1 MPDLKLYGKSG
12 NEIKGLVST
21 VDIFIQDIGMEFGTK
36 KCGVIIMN
44 KGKVKATD
52 GGKIREIEGD
62 EYKYLGI
69 LEYEREKEQEMK
81 DKFRNEYFRRE
92 KLILKCK
99 LNGMNKIMAL
109 NTWAVS
115 ILRYGAGMINWN
127 KNELQEMARKNGRRR
142 LIGCENS
149 VKSEENGLGWNI
161 KNNPEPLLVV
171 GRISGT
177 TTDEETVYPKE
188 FKKTKEKQ
196 TKNEWTAKT
205 MNGKFARDMENKD
218 ANDT

>member
-92 KLILKCK
+92 KLILKYK

-161 KNNPEPLLVV
+161 KNNLEPLLVV

-188 FKKTKEKQ
+188 FKKTKEEQ
-196 TKNEWTAKT
+196 RKNEWTAKT
-205 MNGKFARDMENKD
+205 MHGKFARDMENKD

>member
-92 KLILKCK
+92 KLILKYK

-149 VKSEENGLGWNI
+149 VKSEENGLGWYI
-161 KNNPEPLLVV
+161 KNNLEPLLVV
-171 GRISGT
+171 VRISGT
-177 TTDEETVYPKE
+177 TTD
-188 FKKTKEKQ
+188 KKQFTLKNSRKLKKSKEK
-196 TKNEWTAKT
+196 
-205 MNGKFARDMENKD
+205 MNGLQKQ
-218 ANDT
+218 

>member
-188 FKKTKEKQ
+188 FKKTKEEQ
-196 TKNEWTAKT
+196 RKNEWTAKT